1 MSILILAE
9 HDGDN
14 LKIATRQTIAAAT
27 QLGSD
32 IHLLI
37 VGDQLDKVISHA
49 STLEGVSKVLI
60 AQADHLAHV
69 VAEDA
74 AALIVS
80 IASGYRAIL
89 GGHTSFTR
97 DVLPRAAAQLD
108 VGMIS
113 DVVEIISTN
122 SFKRP
127 IYAGNL
133 IATVES
139 KERIQVLTV
148 RGSRF
153 KPVDSVAGHTAEV
166 ELLLVPA
173 CIGKANWVAATKGNS
188 DRPELSTARVV
199 VSGGRS
205 LGSEERFQLTLN
217 PLAAKL
223 GAAVG
228 ASRAAVDAGYAPNDT
243 QVGQTGTQVAPDLY
257 IAFGISGSIQHTAG
271 IKDSKVIVAV
281 NLDPDAPIFQVA
293 DYGLVA
299 DLFEVIP
306 QLNNALTAEI

>member
-9 HDGDN
+9 HDGEN
-14 LKIATRQTIAAAT
+14 LKIATRQTIAAAA
-27 QLGSD
+27 QLGSN
-32 IHLLI
+32 IHVLI
-37 VGDQLDKVISHA
+37 AGDHLDKVVAQA
-49 STLEGVSKVLI
+49 SALDGVSKVLV
-60 AQADHLAHV
+60 AQAEHLAHA

-80 IASGYRAIL
+80 IASGYSAIL
-89 GGHTSFTR
+89 GGHSSFTR

-113 DVVEIISTN
+113 DVVEIIGPN
-122 SFKRP
+122 AFKRP

-139 KERIQVLTV
+139 KERIQMLTV

-153 KPVDSVAGHTAEV
+153 KPVDAVAGHTAEV
-166 ELLLVPA
+166 ESVSVPSST
-173 CIGKANWVAATKGNS
+173 GKARWGAATKGNS

-205 LGSEERFQLTLN
+205 LGSEEKFQHILN
-217 PLAAKL
+217 PLAATL
-223 GAAVG
+223 GAAIG

-243 QVGQTGTQVAPDLY
+243 QVGQTGTQVAPDIY
-257 IAFGISGSIQHTAG
+257 MAFGISGSIQHTAG

-306 QLNNALTAEI
+306 QLNNALVTEA